1 MHNELLDVQEVA
13 ARLRVNPRTVLRMAD
28 RGELPG
34 IKVARR
40 WRFRSS
46 DLDTYLQSDQS
57 YSSEEALL
65 EEELAGEAFANRD
78 AQKAEQRQSM
88 TPMDR
93 EKEQI
98 ELEKQR
104 LSLQKERVELYTK
117 QIDYAL
123 ETANK
128 MVDMLY
134 PESDA
139 KTKALHLE
147 ALLANLLR
155 FGNAQDLELALPAAK
170 NHPARVNREQAVT
183 RTQQT
188 HST

>member
-1 MHNELLDVQEVA
+1 MHNELLDVNEVA

-46 DLDTYLQSDQS
+46 DLDTYLQSYQS
-57 YSSEEALL
+57 SSSEESLL
-65 EEELAGEAFANRD
+65 EEELAEETFTNRD
-78 AQKAEQRQSM
+78 GQKAERRQSM
-88 TPMDR
+88 TPLDR

-104 LSLQKERVELYTK
+104 LALQKERVELYTK

-128 MVDMLY
+128 MVNMLY
-134 PESDA
+134 PDSDA

-147 ALLANLLR
+147 ALLAKLLR
-155 FGNAQDLELALPAAK
+155 LGNPQDLELALPAAK
-170 NHPARVNREQAVT
+170 NYPARVNREQTVT
-183 RTQQT
+183 RTQ
-188 HST
+188 

>member
-1 MHNELLDVQEVA
+1 MHDELLDVQEVA

-46 DLDTYLQSDQS
+46 DLDTYLQSYQPG
-57 YSSEEALL
+57 SSEESLV
-65 EEELAGEAFANRD
+65 EEELAEEVFANGNG
-78 AQKAEQRQSM
+78 QKAEQRQAM
-88 TPMDR
+88 TPLDR
-93 EKEQI
+93 EREQI
-98 ELEKQR
+98 EIEKQR
-104 LSLQKERVELYTK
+104 LALQKERMELYTK

-128 MVDMLY
+128 MVNMLY
-134 PESDA
+134 PDSDA
-139 KTKALHLE
+139 KTKASHLE

-155 FGNAQDLELALPAAK
+155 LGNVQDLDLALRAAR
-170 NHPARVNREQAVT
+170 NPRHA
-183 RTQQT
+183 
-188 HST
+188 

>member
-1 MHNELLDVQEVA
+1 MHDELLDVQEVA

-46 DLDTYLQSDQS
+46 DLDTYLQSYQPG
-57 YSSEEALL
+57 SSEESLV
-65 EEELAGEAFANRD
+65 EEELAEEAFAKGNG
-78 AQKAEQRQSM
+78 QKAEQRQAM
-88 TPMDR
+88 TPLDR
-93 EKEQI
+93 EREQI

-104 LSLQKERVELYTK
+104 LALQKERMELYTK

-128 MVDMLY
+128 MVNMLY
-134 PESDA
+134 PDSDA

-155 FGNAQDLELALPAAK
+155 LGNPQDLELVLPAAK
-170 NHPARVNREQAVT
+170 NYPARVNREQTVT
-183 RTQQT
+183 RTQ
-188 HST
+188 

>member
-1 MHNELLDVQEVA
+1 MQNELLDVQEVA

-28 RGELPG
+28 RGELLG

-46 DLDTYLQSDQS
+46 DLDTYLQSYQPG
-57 YSSEEALL
+57 SSEESLL
-65 EEELAGEAFANRD
+65 EVELAEEAFANRD
-78 AQKAEQRQSM
+78 AHKEEQRQSM
-88 TPMDR
+88 TPLDR

-104 LSLQKERVELYTK
+104 LALQKERMELYTK

-128 MVDMLY
+128 MVNMLY
-134 PESDA
+134 PDSDA

-155 FGNAQDLELALPAAK
+155 LCNVQDLELALPAAK
-170 NHPARVNREQAVT
+170 NYTARVNREQAVT
-183 RTQQT
+183 RT
-188 HST
+188 

>member
-28 RGELPG
+28 RGELLG

-46 DLDTYLQSDQS
+46 DLDTYLQSYQPS
-57 YSSEEALL
+57 SSEESLL
-65 EEELAGEAFANRD
+65 EEELAEEAFANRD

-88 TPMDR
+88 TPLDR
-93 EKEQI
+93 EKEHL

-104 LSLQKERVELYTK
+104 LSLQRERMELYTK

-128 MVDMLY
+128 MVNMLY
-134 PESDA
+134 PDSDA
-139 KTKALHLE
+139 KTKAVHLE

-155 FGNAQDLELALPAAK
+155 LGNAQDLELALPAAK
-170 NHPARVNREQAVT
+170 NYPARVNREQAVT
-183 RTQQT
+183 RT
-188 HST
+188 

>member
-13 ARLRVNPRTVLRMAD
+13 ARLRVNPRTVLRMAE
-28 RGELPG
+28 RRELPG

-46 DLDTYLQSDQS
+46 DLDSYLQSYQS
-57 YSSEEALL
+57 NSSDESLL
-65 EEELAGEAFANRD
+65 EEGLAEEAFANRD

-93 EKEQI
+93 EREKEQI

-104 LSLQKERVELYTK
+104 LALQKEHMELYN
-117 QIDYAL
+117 YAL

-134 PESDA
+134 PDSDA
-139 KTKALHLE
+139 KTKASHLKP
-147 ALLANLLR
+147 LLANLLR
-155 FGNAQDLELALPAAK
+155 FDNAQDLEPALPAAK
-170 NHPARVNREQAVT
+170 NHPPRVNGNRQ
-183 RTQQT
+183 
-188 HST
+188 

>member
-1 MHNELLDVQEVA
+1 MQDELLDVQEVA

-34 IKVARR
+34 VKVARR

-57 YSSEEALL
+57 VSSESLL
-65 EEELAGEAFANRD
+65 EEESGGEEAFTNRD
-78 AQKAEQRQSM
+78 GQRKSW
-88 TPMDR
+88 TALDA

-104 LSLQKERVELYTK
+104 LALQKERLELHTR

-128 MVDMLY
+128 MVNMLC
-134 PESDA
+134 PE
-139 KTKALHLE
+139 
-147 ALLANLLR
+147 
-155 FGNAQDLELALPAAK
+155 
-170 NHPARVNREQAVT
+170 
-183 RTQQT
+183 
-188 HST
+188 

>member
-1 MHNELLDVQEVA
+1 MHNELLDVNEVA

-46 DLDTYLQSDQS
+46 DLDTYLQSYQS
-57 YSSEEALL
+57 SSSEESLL
-65 EEELAGEAFANRD
+65 EEELAEEAFTNRD
-78 AQKAEQRQSM
+78 AQKAERRQSM
-88 TPMDR
+88 TPLDR

-104 LSLQKERVELYTK
+104 LALQKERVELYTK

-128 MVDMLY
+128 MVNMLY
-134 PESDA
+134 PDSDA

-155 FGNAQDLELALPAAK
+155 LGNPQDLELALPAAK
-170 NHPARVNREQAVT
+170 NYPTRVNREQTVT
-183 RTQQT
+183 RTQ
-188 HST
+188 

>member
-1 MHNELLDVQEVA
+1 MYNELLDVQEVA
-13 ARLRVNPRTVLRMAD
+13 ARLRINPRTVLRMAD

-46 DLDTYLQSDQS
+46 DLDTYLKS
-57 YSSEEALL
+57 YRPGSSEDSLV
-65 EEELAGEAFANRD
+65 EEESAEEAFANRD
-78 AQKAEQRQSM
+78 GQKADQRQSM
-88 TPMDR
+88 TLLDR

-98 ELEKQR
+98 ELEKER
-104 LSLQKERVELYTK
+104 LALQKERMELYTK

-128 MVDMLY
+128 MVNMLY
-134 PESDA
+134 PDSDE
-139 KTKALHLE
+139 KTKASHLE
-147 ALLANLLR
+147 TLLAILLR
-155 FGNAQDLELALPAAK
+155 VGNAQDLELALPAAR
-170 NHPARVNREQAVT
+170 NYPARVNREQAVT
-183 RTQQT
+183 KTQQA

>member
-1 MHNELLDVQEVA
+1 MPNELLDVQEVA

-28 RGELPG
+28 RGELHG

-46 DLDTYLQSDQS
+46 DLDTYLQSYQS
-57 YSSEEALL
+57 NSSEEALV
-65 EEELAGEAFANRD
+65 EEALAGEAFANRD
-78 AQKAEQRQSM
+78 AQKAEQKQAM
-88 TPMDR
+88 TPLDR

-104 LSLQKERVELYTK
+104 LALQKERMELYTK
-117 QIDYAL
+117 RIDYAL

-134 PESDA
+134 PDSDI
-139 KTKALHLE
+139 KTKASHLE
-147 ALLANLLR
+147 ALLTHLLR
-155 FGNAQDLELALPAAK
+155 LGNAQDLEFALPAAK
-170 NHPARVNREQAVT
+170 NHPARVNREQAT
-183 RTQQT
+183 IRT
-188 HST
+188 

>member
-28 RGELPG
+28 RGELLG

-46 DLDTYLQSDQS
+46 DLDTYLQSYQPS
-57 YSSEEALL
+57 SSEESLL
-65 EEELAGEAFANRD
+65 EEELAEEAFANRD

-88 TPMDR
+88 AQLDR
-93 EKEQI
+93 EKEQL

-104 LSLQKERVELYTK
+104 LSLRKERMELYTK

-128 MVDMLY
+128 MVNMLY
-134 PESDA
+134 PDSDA
-139 KTKALHLE
+139 KTKAFHLE

-155 FGNAQDLELALPAAK
+155 LGNAQDLELALPAAK
-170 NHPARVNREQAVT
+170 NYPARVNREQAVT
-183 RTQQT
+183 RTEPT

>member
-46 DLDTYLQSDQS
+46 DLDSYLQSYQS
-57 YSSEEALL
+57 SSSEESLL
-65 EEELAGEAFANRD
+65 EEELAEEASVNGD
-78 AQKAEQRQSM
+78 AQKTEQRQAM
-88 TPMDR
+88 TPLDR

-104 LSLQKERVELYTK
+104 LALQKERVELYTK

-128 MVDMLY
+128 MVNMLY
-134 PESDA
+134 PDSDA

-155 FGNAQDLELALPAAK
+155 LGNAQGLELALPAAK
-170 NHPARVNREQAVT
+170 NHTTRVNRE
-183 RTQQT
+183 
-188 HST
+188 

>member
-1 MHNELLDVQEVA
+1 MHNEFLDVQEVA

-46 DLDTYLQSDQS
+46 DLDTYLQSYQS
-57 YSSEEALL
+57 SSSEESLL
-65 EEELAGEAFANRD
+65 EEELAEEAFANGD
-78 AQKAEQRQSM
+78 AQKAEQRQAMASL
-88 TPMDR
+88 DR

-104 LSLQKERVELYTK
+104 LALQKERVELYTR
-117 QIDYAL
+117 QIDYVL

-134 PESDA
+134 PDSDA

-155 FGNAQDLELALPAAK
+155 LGNAQGLELALPAAR
-170 NHPARVNREQAVT
+170 NHTARVNREQAVT
-183 RTQQT
+183 KT
-188 HST
+188 

>member
-28 RGELPG
+28 RGELLG

-46 DLDTYLQSDQS
+46 DLDTYLQSYQPR
-57 YSSEEALL
+57 SSEESLL
-65 EEELAGEAFANRD
+65 EEELAEEAFAHRD

-88 TPMDR
+88 APLDR
-93 EKEQI
+93 EKEQL

-104 LSLQKERVELYTK
+104 LSLRKERMELYTK
-117 QIDYAL
+117 HIDYAL

-128 MVDMLY
+128 MVNMLY
-134 PESDA
+134 PDSDA
-139 KTKALHLE
+139 KTKAFHLE
-147 ALLANLLR
+147 ALLAHLLR
-155 FGNAQDLELALPAAK
+155 LGNAQDLELALPAAK
-170 NHPARVNREQAVT
+170 NYPARVNREQAVT
-183 RTQQT
+183 RTEPT

>member
-28 RGELPG
+28 RGELLG

-46 DLDTYLQSDQS
+46 DLDTYLQSYQPS
-57 YSSEEALL
+57 SSEESLL
-65 EEELAGEAFANRD
+65 EEELAEEAFATRD
-78 AQKAEQRQSM
+78 AQKAEQRPSM
-88 TPMDR
+88 TPLDR
-93 EKEQI
+93 EKEQL

-104 LSLQKERVELYTK
+104 LSLQKERMELYTK

-128 MVDMLY
+128 MVNMLY
-134 PESDA
+134 PDIDA

-155 FGNAQDLELALPAAK
+155 LGNAQDLELALPAAK
-170 NHPARVNREQAVT
+170 HHPARGNREQAVT
-183 RTQQT
+183 RTEPT
-188 HST
+188 HSI

>member
-28 RGELPG
+28 RGELLG

-46 DLDTYLQSDQS
+46 DLDTYLQSYQPG
-57 YSSEEALL
+57 SSEESLL
-65 EEELAGEAFANRD
+65 EVELAEEAFANRD
-78 AQKAEQRQSM
+78 AHKVEQRQSM
-88 TPMDR
+88 TPLDR

-104 LSLQKERVELYTK
+104 LALQKERMELYTK

-128 MVDMLY
+128 MVNMLY
-134 PESDA
+134 PDSDA

-155 FGNAQDLELALPAAK
+155 LCNVQDLELALPAAK
-170 NHPARVNREQAVT
+170 NYTARVNREQAVT
-183 RTQQT
+183 RT
-188 HST
+188 

>member
-28 RGELPG
+28 RGELLG

-46 DLDTYLQSDQS
+46 DLDTYLQSYQPG
-57 YSSEEALL
+57 SSEESLL
-65 EEELAGEAFANRD
+65 EEELAEEAFANRD
-78 AQKAEQRQSM
+78 AHKVEQRQSM
-88 TPMDR
+88 TPLDR
-93 EKEQI
+93 EREQI
-98 ELEKQR
+98 ELEKQW
-104 LSLQKERVELYTK
+104 LALQKERMELYTK
-117 QIDYAL
+117 RIDYAL

-128 MVDMLY
+128 MVNMLY
-134 PESDA
+134 PDSDA

-155 FGNAQDLELALPAAK
+155 LYDAQDLELALPAAK
-170 NHPARVNREQAVT
+170 NYTARVNREQAVT
-183 RTQQT
+183 RT
-188 HST
+188 